1 MNAKSIRSILQGLFF
16 VALALALAPRAAS
29 ALENQVGKFTI
40 PFEVHWGG
48 AVLPAG
54 SYSISAD
61 SLNSSTM
68 INVYKEDRPSA
79 GFLIPAISWDAT
91 PTWSGKVQLVIDHK
105 NGEAYVKE
113 LKVGSEG
120 VALYYA
126 APKLKK

>member
-1 MNAKSIRSILQGLFF
+1 MKAKSIRSFLQVLFF

-29 ALENQVGKFTI
+29 ALDNQVGKFTL

-54 SYSISAD
+54 SYRISAD
-61 SLNSSTM
+61 SLNSATLV
-68 INVYKEDRPSA
+68 NVYKENSPSA
-79 GFLIPAISWDAT
+79 GFLIPAIGWDST
-91 PTWSGKVQLVIDHK
+91 PASYGKVQLVIDHK